1 MKSFPKLGNS
11 TVPLISYWNSPMLL
25 SKEFKPNKVRT
36 QIKTL
41 FFLVVQDI
49 SFLTLEDEVAFL
61 CFHQKRQED

>member
-1 MKSFPKLGNS
+1 
-11 TVPLISYWNSPMLL
+11 MLL